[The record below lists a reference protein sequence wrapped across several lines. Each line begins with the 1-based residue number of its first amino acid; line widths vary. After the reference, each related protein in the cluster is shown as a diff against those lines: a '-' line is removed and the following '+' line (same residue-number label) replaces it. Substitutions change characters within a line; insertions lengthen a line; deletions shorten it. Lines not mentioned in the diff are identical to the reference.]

1 MHERALTLS
10 ENDCERDGRMFGLR
24 FFLIFIIANPLMEI
38 KLGLE
43 TF

>member
-10 ENDCERDGRMFGLR
+10 ENDCERDGRMFALL
-24 FFLIFIIANPLMEI
+24 FFFIIANPLMEI
-38 KLGLE
+38 KPGLE